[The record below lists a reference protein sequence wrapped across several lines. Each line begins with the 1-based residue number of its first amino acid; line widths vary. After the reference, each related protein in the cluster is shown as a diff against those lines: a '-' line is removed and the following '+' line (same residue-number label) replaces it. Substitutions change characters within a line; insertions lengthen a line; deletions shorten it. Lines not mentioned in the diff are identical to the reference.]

1 MLYVFSLCVI
11 TEFSAVPTNSRPLAL
26 SIANKPRTAP
36 GTLTPRL
43 DHLLVC
49 RLYVLRR
56 AVFHSCDDCP
66 GSSHDDRSS
75 PANQR
80 VCGVVQ
86 ISLEHCHCNT
96 EECEVALSKATVKSD
111 C

>member
-1 MLYVFSLCVI
+1 MVHVFSLCVVA
-11 TEFSAVPTNSRPLAL
+11 EFSVAPTIASPLAL
-26 SIANKPRTAP
+26 SIVNTSRTAP
-36 GTLTPRL
+36 GTLTL
-43 DHLLVC
+43 HQDHLLVC

-80 VCGVVQ
+80 ICGVVQ
-86 ISLEHCHCNT
+86 VSLEHCHCNKN
-96 EECEVALSKATVKSD
+96 AR
-111 C
+111 